1 MKFTDVVVLVGILSF
16 AVRAAEPPRVTD
28 ERLVL
33 QTVGGDI
40 VLAFYADAAPRHVEH
55 VLRLARLGVF
65 DTTHFVRLDPQGYY
79 VQLSAAEDR
88 LVPAT
93 PAQRTAAAATVA
105 AEFGKLRHVRGA
117 LSMAHAPGQPDGATT
132 SFSILRASAP
142 HLDPPNESYTIFG
155 HVERGLEVVD
165 HLASLRKRDGDAAPV
180 RLTVLKAVV
189 VTAGELGAMQL
200 RGPELVQ
207 GTAPGVA
214 GRAGAAG
221 DREGDIAG
229 GGNGRALGFRR
240 AATGGFIAVGGCAL
254 LAFFFARKLPG
265 ARRAVSFSLLGLL
278 TAGLMVLM
286 LLVPVTWNYRWLGV
300 ALLVA
305 LLAIIKA
312 MTFFDAER

>member
-1 MKFTDVVVLVGILSF
+1 MKVAALVVLAGIL
-16 AVRAAEPPRVTD
+16 ALAARAAESPRVAD

-40 VLAFYADAAPRHVEH
+40 VLALYADAAPRHVEH

-65 DTTHFVRLDPQGYY
+65 DTTHFFRLDPQGYY

-117 LSMAHAPGQPDGATT
+117 LSMAHAPGQPDSSTT

-142 HLDPPNESYTIFG
+142 HLDPPNETYTIFG

-189 VTAGELGAMQL
+189 VTPGELGAMQL
-200 RGPELVQ
+200 RGPELVT
-207 GTAPGVA
+207 GTASTTARG
-214 GRAGAAG
+214 GGAG
-221 DREGDIAG
+221 DG

-240 AATGGFIAVGGCAL
+240 AATGGFVVVGVCAL
-254 LAFFFARKLPG
+254 LAFFCARKLPG

-278 TAGLMVLM
+278 TAGLMLLV
-286 LLVPVTWNYRWLGV
+286 LLVPVTWNYRWLGA
-300 ALLVA
+300 ALLAA

-312 MTFFDAER
+312 MTFFDAEK